1 MNNSGQVTQWMP
13 LCLYIEFYNIS
24 QSFYVA
30 TIFYNILKTFNISL
44 KFGYLSEFNTETLY

>member
-1 MNNSGQVTQWMP
+1 MNNGGQVTQWMP

-24 QSFYVA
+24 QSF
-30 TIFYNILKTFNISL
+30 FYNILKTFKISL